1 MFTTP
6 ASLLTRLREGP
17 SGPAWSRFLDLY
29 SPLLFAWA
37 YRLGLSDPDVADLV
51 QEVLATLVEQLPRFR
66 YDPSRSF
73 RAWLKTVLLNGWR
86 KHRAR
91 RTRLFGAG
99 DEALDQVSEADPR
112 LELDEAE
119 YRSHLVAR
127 ALAVMQAEFEPSTW
141 RACWEFVVA
150 DRPAA
155 EVATELGLSVNAVY
169 LAKSR
174 VLRRLRAEL
183 EGLLD

>member
-6 ASLLTRLREGP
+6 VSLLTRLREGP
-17 SGPAWSRFLDLY
+17 AESDWSRFLDLY
-29 SPLLFAWA
+29 SPLLLAWA
-37 YRLGLSDPDVADLV
+37 SRLGLSDHDRADLV
-51 QEVLATLVEQLPRFR
+51 QEVFAILVEQLPRFR
-66 YDPSRSF
+66 YDPGRSF
-73 RAWLKTVLLNGWR
+73 RAWLKTVLLNAWR
-86 KHRAR
+86 KHQAR

-99 DEALDQVSEADPR
+99 HDVLDQLGEDDPR
-112 LELDEAE
+112 LELDETE
-119 YRSHLVAR
+119 YRGHLVAR

-141 RACWEFVVA
+141 KACWEFVVA

-155 EVATELGLSVNAVY
+155 DVATDLGLSVNAVY

-174 VLRRLRAEL
+174 VLRRLRTEL